1 MYCQHC
7 GKECKNLNSLKQHE
21 IRCKENPDKAV
32 QRRLGDK
39 ARQIEEQVE
48 RSKITTE
55 FLNKTYGI

>member
-1 MYCQHC
+1 MRSDYLRRAAKRMVVT
-7 GKECKNLNSLKQHE
+7 KEQVE
-21 IRCKENPDKAV
+21 AV
-32 QRRLGDK
+32 QQRLGDK